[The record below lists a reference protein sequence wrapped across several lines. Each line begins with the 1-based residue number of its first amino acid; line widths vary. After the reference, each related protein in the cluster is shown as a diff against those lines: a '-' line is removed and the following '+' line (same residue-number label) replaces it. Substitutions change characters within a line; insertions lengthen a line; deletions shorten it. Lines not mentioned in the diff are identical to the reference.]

1 MRRHAAM
8 PAFGAETI
16 GAWIMSIDTT
26 SGHPAMDYQ
35 EHVATY
41 RGFIKLLQ
49 FGVVGCVL
57 LLVFLAVFVA

>member
-1 MRRHAAM
+1 
-8 PAFGAETI
+8 
-16 GAWIMSIDTT
+16 MSIDTT